1 MIEVKGQRYLTP
13 VLDYLGKL
21 IVRRGISATIIS
33 IAGLAITSIGAIF
46 VGRGNLLAGALI
58 VAIGASLDALDGA
71 VAREAGNSSAPGA
84 ILDSVCDRIG
94 ETFMWT
100 GLAFYLAGEPLLVS
114 LCVLS
119 LGSSFLTSYLR
130 ARAEALGIDG
140 RRGWMARPERVILYV
155 LGLASGLFL
164 IMLWL
169 MVLLNLITVLQR
181 FYEIRLRS
189 DRV

>member
-1 MIEVKGQRYLTP
+1 MIEIKAQKYLTP
-13 VLDYLGKL
+13 ITDYLGKL
-21 IVRRGISATIIS
+21 IVRRGISATVIS
-33 IAGLAITSIGAIF
+33 VAGLLITLIGAIF
-46 VGRGNLLAGALI
+46 VGRGNLLAGPLI

-84 ILDSVCDRIG
+84 ILDSVCDRVG
-94 ETFMWT
+94 ETFMWA
-100 GLAFYLAGEPLLVS
+100 GLAYYLAAEPLLVS

-119 LGSSFLTSYLR
+119 LGFSFLTSYLR

-164 IMLWL
+164 IMLCL

-181 FYEIRLRS
+181 FHEIRLRS
-189 DRV
+189 ERV